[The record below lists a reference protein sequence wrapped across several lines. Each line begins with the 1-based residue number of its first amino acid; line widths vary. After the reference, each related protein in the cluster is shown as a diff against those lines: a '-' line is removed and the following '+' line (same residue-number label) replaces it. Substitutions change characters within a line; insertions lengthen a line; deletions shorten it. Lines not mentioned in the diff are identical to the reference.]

1 MPTIRNETGT
11 ILLIPGGEANGKTM
25 RFSPGEKRKVETLNE
40 ALKKAEGQNLIRV
53 LPDGGQE
60 KSGESAKPHDGQKQ
74 PDGQKPPENQNP
86 QDNQRPQNQQQRD
99 KRGN

>member
-74 PDGQKPPENQNP
+74 TDGQKPPENQ
-86 QDNQRPQNQQQRD
+86 RPQNQQNQQRD
-99 KRGN
+99 KKGN